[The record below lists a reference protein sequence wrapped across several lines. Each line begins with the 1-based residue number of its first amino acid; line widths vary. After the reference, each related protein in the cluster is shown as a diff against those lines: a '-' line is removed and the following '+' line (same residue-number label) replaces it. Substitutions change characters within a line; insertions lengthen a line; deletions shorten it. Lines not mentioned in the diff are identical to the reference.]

1 MSVRDY
7 AIEEIMK
14 DLAKEGKSF
23 MAFRT
28 DLDPV
33 MDTLVQ
39 QYEEEQIEL
48 KKQRY
53 EKANR

>member
-7 AIEEIMK
+7 ATEEIMK

-23 MAFRT
+23 MAFRE